1 MNNSG
6 EVISFLKKEI
16 DFKPEH
22 VVVIYDDVDLAFG
35 TIRISY
41 DRGDGGHNGVKSIVE
56 HLGSKKFIRIRLGI
70 SKLIEDGRLIKPNVL
85 GNIPPDEQKN
95 IQNEISPQVERI
107 LKSLETDGLEVTM
120 NRYN

>member
-1 MNNSG
+1 
-6 EVISFLKKEI
+6 
-16 DFKPEH
+16 
-22 VVVIYDDVDLAFG
+22 
-35 TIRISY
+35 
-41 DRGDGGHNGVKSIVE
+41 
-56 HLGSKKFIRIRLGI
+56 
-70 SKLIEDGRLIKPNVL
+70 LIEDGRLIKPNVL